1 MVDANLLD
9 ARGLTKVRGGRKI
22 VDSVNIQVN
31 RGEIVALLGRNRSG
45 KSTTLKMIT
54 GDLKPDDGVVRVQGS
69 LFTDYTQIEGFSGP
83 AILILDEP
91 FSGLDPLKHEELKSR
106 ILRLA
111 GRGMGVLFAEHDVRG
126 SLDFCDRAYVM
137 SEGRIATSGSA
148 SGLVAPQ

>member
-9 ARGLTKVRGGRKI
+9 ARGLTKLRAGRKI
-22 VDSVNIQVN
+22 VDSVNLQVN
-31 RGEIVALLGRNRSG
+31 RGEIVALLGRHKSG
-45 KSTTLKMIT
+45 KSTTLRMIT
-54 GDLKPDDGVVRVQGS
+54 GDLKPDDGVVRVHGTV
-69 LFTDYTQIEGFSGP
+69 FTDYAQTEGFTGP

-91 FSGLDPLKHEELKSR
+91 FSSLDPLKHEELKSR

-111 GRGMGVLFAEHDVRG
+111 GRGLGVLFAEHDVRG

-137 SEGRIATSGSA
+137 ADGRIATSGSA